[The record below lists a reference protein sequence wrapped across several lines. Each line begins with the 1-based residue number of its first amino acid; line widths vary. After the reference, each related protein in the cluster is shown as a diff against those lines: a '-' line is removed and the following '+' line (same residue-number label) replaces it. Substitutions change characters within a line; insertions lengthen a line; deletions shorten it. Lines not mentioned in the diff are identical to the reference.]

1 MNFAKRQLTPMPH
14 RQQGVALI
22 MALVFLVILTIMGL
36 AAMGTTSLEE
46 KMAGNAKDRNLAF
59 QAAETGLL
67 AGENWIN
74 AQINKPTFPTVSA
87 GLYLPTAPC
96 TPVWADACLTWSGTS
111 NLVVYPNTPTATA
124 SGGLT
129 KINTQPKYIIEDL
142 GEVPEKGGSKVLPTN
157 YKGKGN
163 TIVRTTARGTGGT
176 DAAQAMVQSTYS
188 RAF

>member
-1 MNFAKRQLTPMPH
+1 MSLAKRQLTPMPH

-74 AQINKPTFPTVSA
+74 AQINKPGFPNNAA
-87 GLYLPTAPC
+87 GLYLPSAST
-96 TPVWADACLTWSGTS
+96 TPAWDDSSLNWSGTS

-124 SGGLT
+124 SGGLA

-142 GEVPEKGGSKVLPTN
+142 GEVPEKGGSKVLSTN

-163 TIVRTTARGTGGT
+163 TVVRITSRGTGGT

>member
-1 MNFAKRQLTPMPH
+1 MSFAKRQLTPMPH

-74 AQINKPTFPTVSA
+74 AQINKPTFPAVSA
-87 GLYLPTAPC
+87 GLYLPSATA
-96 TPVWADACLTWSGTS
+96 TPWWDSLNWSGTS
-111 NLVVYPNTPTATA
+111 NLVVY
-124 SGGLT
+124 SGGGLT
-129 KINTQPKYIIEDL
+129 KVNTQPKYIIEDL